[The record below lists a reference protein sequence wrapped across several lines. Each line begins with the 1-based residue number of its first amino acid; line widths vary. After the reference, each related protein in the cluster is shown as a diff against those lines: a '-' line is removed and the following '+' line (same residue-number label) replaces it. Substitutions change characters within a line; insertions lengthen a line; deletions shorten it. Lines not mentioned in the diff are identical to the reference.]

1 MSNAAERPRLLPIE
15 PRGTLDL
22 TLVVPGSKSITNRAL
37 LAAALAAG
45 ESRLESP
52 LDSDDTRVMRE
63 ALAQLGIEIRADGG
77 DLTVLGRGGRLL
89 APVEHL
95 SLGNAGTAMRFLTAA
110 CTLAEG
116 PAVLDGDQRM
126 RERPIGDLVNALA
139 GLGAELELLQA
150 TGCPPLRTTGGG
162 LPGGTVE
169 IDASRSSQY
178 VSAILL
184 AAPYAASDVE
194 VRCRD
199 GSIASRPYVDV
210 TLQVMTDFGAEA
222 RWLDDATGVSVRS
235 GRPYHARHYPI
246 EPDASSAIYP
256 LCAAAIRGGRARVV
270 GIPPD
275 SKQSDLALLEL
286 LERMGCQVI
295 RGDAFVEIR
304 APEAGLV
311 SLSSVDMNAL
321 PDAVVGYA
329 VVALFANGPTRI
341 ENVGHLRIKESD
353 RLHALE
359 TELARLGGRVK
370 TGDDWIEIRPGPL
383 HGAEVET
390 YDDHRMAMAFA
401 LAGLRVPGVVIRD
414 PACVSKSWPDFFTSF
429 ESW

>member
-1 MSNAAERPRLLPIE
+1 MSNAAQPPRLLPIE
-15 PRGTLDL
+15 PRGALDL
-22 TLVVPGSKSITNRAL
+22 TLVVPGSKSVTNRAL
-37 LAAALAAG
+37 LAAALAEG
-45 ESRLESP
+45 ESRLESA

-63 ALAQLGIEIRADGG
+63 ALAQLGIEIHVDGS
-77 DLTVLGRGGRLL
+77 DWTVLGRGGRLL
-89 APVEHL
+89 TPAEPL
-95 SLGNAGTAMRFLTAA
+95 SFGNAGTAIRFLTAA

-116 PAVLDGDQRM
+116 PALLDGNARM
-126 RERPIGDLVNALA
+126 RERPINDLVDALV
-139 GLGAELELLQA
+139 GLGADLALLQP
-150 TGCPPLRTTGGG
+150 TDCPPLRTAGGG

-178 VSAILL
+178 VSAMLL
-184 AAPYAASDVE
+184 AAPYAASNVE
-194 VRCRD
+194 IHCRD
-199 GSIASRPYVDV
+199 GAIASQPYIDV
-210 TLQVMTDFGAEA
+210 TLQVMTDFGADA
-222 RWLDDATGVSVRS
+222 RWIDDAGALHIRA
-235 GRPYHARHYPI
+235 GHPYQARHYPI

-270 GIPPD
+270 GISPD
-275 SKQSDLALLEL
+275 SKQPDLALLEL
-286 LERMGCQVI
+286 LERMGCHVI

-304 APEAGLV
+304 APDTGLT
-311 SLSSVDMNAL
+311 SLSCVDMNAL

-329 VVALFANGPTRI
+329 VVALFADGPTRI

-353 RLHALE
+353 RLQALE
-359 TELARLGGRVK
+359 TELTRLGARVR
-370 TGDDWIEIRPGPL
+370 TGEDWIEIRPGPV